1 MYGSNLASGIDPSRG
16 KSPLTNQSR
25 LPTRQHVALL
35 PWGHTFEDFL
45 DGIGV
50 SFEQFCVEM
59 SGGWLF
65 GYVQALQLAGFQVT
79 IFCFSSQT
87 RVIASMRH
95 QPTGAEICLIPAN
108 RPYHWLRRFFADPY
122 ASEIDN
128 MFAGRKLP
136 KPAKKLLRALLP
148 YFATPPWSLRR
159 ELNRRG
165 VGIILCQEYEYARFD
180 VVTAL
185 GRLLRLPVFAIFQ
198 GGNWHPR
205 REKITRSRAVRQ
217 CTGLIIGPATEAARV
232 QAEYGVAPDKI
243 VRLPNPLDLTEWQPT
258 HRAEARAT
266 LDLPLTARIAISHGR
281 IDISQK
287 GLDLL
292 LDAWFKLR
300 ATHPGQDW
308 RLVLIGSGD
317 DASKFRSLLRGQNDS
332 SVLWIDRYIRDRP
345 LMRMWLSAADVYV
358 MASRHEGFPV
368 APLEAMACGLPVIA
382 TAVPGI
388 AEIMGDEKPLPGLA
402 VPIADV
408 PSLTGALERLL
419 GDIAVSRELGL
430 RAKERAQDFS
440 LVSVGTQLRDFL
452 LAHTNSLRD

>member
-1 MYGSNLASGIDPSRG
+1 
-16 KSPLTNQSR
+16 
-25 LPTRQHVALL
+25 
-35 PWGHTFEDFL
+35 
-45 DGIGV
+45 
-50 SFEQFCVEM
+50 
-59 SGGWLF
+59 
-65 GYVQALQLAGFQVT
+65 
-79 IFCFSSQT
+79 
-87 RVIASMRH
+87 
-95 QPTGAEICLIPAN
+95 
-108 RPYHWLRRFFADPY
+108 
-122 ASEIDN
+122 
-128 MFAGRKLP
+128 
-136 KPAKKLLRALLP
+136 
-148 YFATPPWSLRR
+148 
-159 ELNRRG
+159 
-165 VGIILCQEYEYARFD
+165 
-180 VVTAL
+180 
-185 GRLLRLPVFAIFQ
+185 
-198 GGNWHPR
+198 
-205 REKITRSRAVRQ
+205 
-217 CTGLIIGPATEAARV
+217 V